1 MLFWQKYCWGFINY
15 VCPKGR
21 TGKTSL
27 CPRSSVC
34 YRKMDWLLFLTW
46 AMRSGFSLVIID
58 HVSRQWEKTLLQQIC
73 IHPLQHCNS
82 LLPVSRSSEL
92 CLKPCPQPVQPCL
105 PPPQATQTSG
115 MQRLSP
121 PLYLRGYFCAAC
133 LSSVPR
139 SLINILFQIPWTSGI
154 WFACL
159 LRQWYPFRLVREG
172 WRLKLPFFGKTQSTF
187 SSLLLQFIHLSAGI
201 AGCWSI

>member
-1 MLFWQKYCWGFINY
+1 MSDGARIFSCYNWSCKQTIGEDTSPADLYSSSAVLQFVTTCKWKLWA
-15 VCPKGR
+15 VPKP
-21 TGKTSL
+21 S
-27 CPRSSVC
+27 
-34 YRKMDWLLFLTW
+34 
-46 AMRSGFSLVIID
+46 
-58 HVSRQWEKTLLQQIC
+58 
-73 IHPLQHCNS
+73 
-82 LLPVSRSSEL
+82 
-92 CLKPCPQPVQPCL
+92 PQPVQPCL

-139 SLINILFQIPWTSGI
+139 SLINILFQILWTSGI

-172 WRLKLPFFGKTQSTF
+172 WRLKLAFRKTQSTF

-201 AGCWSI
+201 AVCWSI